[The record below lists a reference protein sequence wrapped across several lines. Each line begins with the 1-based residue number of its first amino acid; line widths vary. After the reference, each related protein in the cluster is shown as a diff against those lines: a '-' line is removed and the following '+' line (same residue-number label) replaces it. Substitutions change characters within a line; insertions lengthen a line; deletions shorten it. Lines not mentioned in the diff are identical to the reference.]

1 MYPPTYSGRKVPQQ
15 TQKWRFYP
23 WAKGHLYGFSRL
35 PYTAINS
42 FPMQKI
48 CGGVTKRI
56 FVQNSKSP
64 QSTNWQKY
72 HHLAKFSPRPQVRKP
87 PTVRT
92 AYHATSG
99 SHRLAKTPPTVQM
112 GLLTGQI
119 FNHASHPASDSH
131 SELESVPTK
140 SKSHQLAEILRPQ
153 RIPPGVTPPPSS
165 RRCRAPNGGVEHTN
179 RAKVGL
185 TLSDS

>member
-1 MYPPTYSGRKVPQQ
+1 MAFLPLGQGSFVWFQP
-15 TQKWRFYP
+15 F
-23 WAKGHLYGFSRL
+23 AIHGHKFF
-35 PYTAINS
+35 

-48 CGGVTKRI
+48 CGSVTKRI
-56 FVQNSKSP
+56 FVQNSKVRNP
-64 QSTNWQKY
+64 PTGRNTTTWQNS
-72 HHLAKFSPRPQVRKP
+72 HHAQVRKP

-140 SKSHQLAEILRPQ
+140 VQKSPTGGNLTAPAYPSGCHAPSKLPAL
-153 RIPPGVTPPPSS
+153 PGS
-165 RRCRAPNGGVEHTN
+165 
-179 RAKVGL
+179 
-185 TLSDS
+185 